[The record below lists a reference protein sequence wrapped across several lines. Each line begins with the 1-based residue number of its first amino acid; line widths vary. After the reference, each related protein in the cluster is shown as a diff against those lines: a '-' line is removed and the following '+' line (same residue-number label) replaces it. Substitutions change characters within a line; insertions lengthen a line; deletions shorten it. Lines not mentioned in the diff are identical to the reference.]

1 MEKSFATQVLDRLA
15 TGLVRHPRW
24 FLWPQLLVFAGCV
37 TYTVFNLE
45 FHTDRNALVDA
56 DKAYHRNFL
65 DYKANFDSQDDI
77 VTVVESEDFEK
88 NRQFVERL
96 GTRLEKEPDLFTGI
110 FFKGDLKMLGPKAL
124 LFLEDPSVIQTMGDR
139 IREAR
144 PMIEA
149 FEQVNSLE
157 SLVKELN
164 RQFRTSP
171 QERTEETD
179 RLIEGLPILCL
190 LYTS

>member
-110 FFKGDLKMLGPKAL
+110 FSRETSRCLAPRHSC
-124 LFLEDPSVIQTMGDR
+124 FLR
-139 IREAR
+139 IPR
-144 PMIEA
+144 
-149 FEQVNSLE
+149 
-157 SLVKELN
+157 
-164 RQFRTSP
+164 
-171 QERTEETD
+171 
-179 RLIEGLPILCL
+179 
-190 LYTS
+190 